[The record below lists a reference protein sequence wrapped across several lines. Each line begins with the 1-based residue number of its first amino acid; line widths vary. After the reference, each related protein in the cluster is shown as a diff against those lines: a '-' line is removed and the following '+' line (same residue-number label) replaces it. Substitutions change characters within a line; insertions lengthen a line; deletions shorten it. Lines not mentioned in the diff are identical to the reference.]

1 MRRAFSWL
9 PVTALRIKMMIPNRQ
24 TYTSYRK

>member
-9 PVTALRIKMMIPNRQ
+9 PVSAFRIKMMIPNRQ
-24 TYTSYRK
+24 TYTRHGK